1 MPSKT
6 LDTKS
11 CSPKALTT
19 SEEIEIAPLQYAQIM
34 DIQRDVLSMLSAG
47 TAYDDILKRLCHLAE
62 GLLNNSVASLMI
74 VDETTK
80 LMNLVVAP
88 SIPPAGKQALKDLKP
103 GSGGGSCGNAVF
115 QNSPVYVQN
124 TFEDKRWKD
133 IRNIAVD
140 FNICS
145 CWSMPIRD
153 ENGDAFGSFAL
164 SSFEHR
170 QPSAF
175 HKLILETS
183 AYLIQIILKKA
194 SQDKIQRAN
203 FDKLKLFATV
213 AEHAMEGMII
223 TNANNEI
230 IEVNSACK
238 DIFGYSESEI
248 IGNNPKMF
256 ASGKHDN
263 AFYQNMWGA
272 LKKDG
277 HWTGEVINKRRN
289 GTHFAQWIS
298 ISIIP
303 SERKEDKRYVAVF
316 TDISELKRTQEQL
329 RFIAYHDPLTGLSNN
344 NKLQELLHA
353 DNREKTLVLLNIDNF
368 HYLNTVYGFSFGDII
383 LKELAALIKKHI
395 PADEVFRS
403 GGDEFALLL
412 HNTEDIKPL
421 ILSIQEM
428 LLNQNLNIKD
438 VKLNISFS
446 YGVASG
452 KEKLYEHAVLALKIA
467 KERGKN
473 QFYIYNK
480 KRDSVNKQK
489 KEMFITWSKRLYDAL
504 ENSNIIPYFQGIRD
518 NISGEIYKFEVL
530 ARLIYKDEIISPYH
544 FIEPAKLAGLLPRVT
559 RMIIDKSFSLMQN
572 YDYSFSINIS
582 EEDLNANYL
591 LEYLKQKI
599 KLYNISP
606 SRITLE
612 ILEGISDTTDH
623 VLQLTKLK
631 AEGFSLAIDDFG
643 AEYSNFGRIL
653 DLEIDYLKIDAKY
666 IKNIHTD
673 NKSYE
678 ITRSIA
684 YFAKNTNI
692 KCIAEHVHS
701 SEVQDVILDLE
712 IDYSQGYLYSEPN
725 ILPKESY
732 TVQSDL

>member
-6 LDTKS
+6 IDTKS
-11 CSPKALTT
+11 SPSKALST

-34 DIQRDVLSMLSAG
+34 DIQRDVLSMLSTG
-47 TAYDDILKRLCHLAE
+47 IAYDDILKRLCHLAE
-62 GLLNNSVASLMI
+62 ELLDNSVASLMI
-74 VDETTK
+74 VDETSK
-80 LMNLVVAP
+80 LMNLIVAP
-88 SIPPAGKQALKDLKP
+88 SIPPAGKQALKALKP
-103 GSGGGSCGNAVF
+103 GSGGGSCGNAIF
-115 QNSPVYVQN
+115 QNSPIYVQN
-124 TFEDKRWKD
+124 TFEDKRWED
-133 IRNIAVD
+133 IRNIAID

-153 ENGDAFGSFAL
+153 ENGNAFGSFAL

-170 QPSAF
+170 EPSAF

-183 AYLIQIILKKA
+183 AYLIQITLKKA
-194 SQDKIQRAN
+194 SQDKVQKAS

-223 TNANNEI
+223 TNTNNEI

-238 DIFGYSESEI
+238 DIFGYSEAEM

-256 ASGKHDN
+256 ASGKHDDL
-263 AFYQNMWGA
+263 FYKDMWGS
-272 LKKDG
+272 LKNNG

-289 GTHFAQWIS
+289 GTNFAQWIS
-298 ISIIP
+298 ISLIP
-303 SERKEDKRYVAVF
+303 SLGKEDRCYVAVF
-316 TDISELKRTQEQL
+316 TDISELKKTQEQL
-329 RFIAYHDPLTGLSNN
+329 RFIAYHDPLTALSNN
-344 NKLQELLHA
+344 NRLQQKLHE
-353 DNREKTLVLLNIDNF
+353 NNKEKTLVLLNIDNF
-368 HYLNTVYGFSFGDII
+368 HYLNTVYGFSFGDLI
-383 LKELAALIKKHI
+383 LKEVAGLLKECTR
-395 PADEVFRS
+395 ADKVFRS

-421 ILSIQEM
+421 ILSMQEM
-428 LLNQNLNIKD
+428 LLNHNLNIKD

-452 KEKLYEHAVLALKIA
+452 KDKLYEHAVLALKMA

-473 QFYIYNK
+473 QFYIYDK

-504 ENSNIIPYFQGIRD
+504 DDSNIIPYFQGIRD

-530 ARLIYKDEIISPYH
+530 ARLIYQDEIISPYH

-582 EEDLNANYL
+582 EDDLNANYL
-591 LEYLKQKI
+591 LAYLKQKSKI
-599 KLYNISP
+599 YNISAN
-606 SRITLE
+606 RITLE

-623 VLQLTKLK
+623 VQQLTRLK

-673 NKSYE
+673 KKSYE

-701 SEVQDVILDLE
+701 SEVQDVILALE

-732 TVQSDL
+732 IV